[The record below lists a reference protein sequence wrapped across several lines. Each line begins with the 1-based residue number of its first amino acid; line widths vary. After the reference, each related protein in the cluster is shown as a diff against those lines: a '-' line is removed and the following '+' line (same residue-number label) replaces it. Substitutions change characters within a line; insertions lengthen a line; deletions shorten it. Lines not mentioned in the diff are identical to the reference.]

1 MKFGITL
8 INDKKKINNIH
19 TVLLTGA
26 NGGLGSELADKVSE
40 HCTKLILLGRNKNS
54 LLKLKKKLEKK
65 YTHVIYK
72 EASVDLSKKNGITKI
87 INLIKKEKKIDVV
100 INCAAKFSVKSIKDS
115 SYKDLISDFHLNLF
129 APFMIAK

>member
-54 LLKLKKKLEKK
+54 LLKLKSYFLLDFRKNSKNVKKRYILIFKS
-65 YTHVIYK
+65 VIR
-72 EASVDLSKKNGITKI
+72 NI
-87 INLIKKEKKIDVV
+87 
-100 INCAAKFSVKSIKDS
+100 
-115 SYKDLISDFHLNLF
+115 
-129 APFMIAK
+129 